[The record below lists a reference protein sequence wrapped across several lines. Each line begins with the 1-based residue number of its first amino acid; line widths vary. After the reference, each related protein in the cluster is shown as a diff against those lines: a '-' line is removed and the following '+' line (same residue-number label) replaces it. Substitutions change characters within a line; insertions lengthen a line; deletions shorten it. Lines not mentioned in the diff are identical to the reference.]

1 MHDIG
6 ESLWMSVLSTALF
19 SGVFWELGVLGSKLL
34 HKAEGG
40 LRNHLKRWEGI
51 VF

>member
-1 MHDIG
+1 
-6 ESLWMSVLSTALF
+6 MSILSAVLF
-19 SGVFWELGVLGSKLL
+19 SRVFWELSGLGSKLL
-34 HKAEGG
+34 HKAEGGG